1 VTFELAFERLL
12 GHEGHLSLDP
22 KDRGNWT
29 SGIVGVGELKGSFM
43 GISAMSYPDLDIP
56 NLTVEHVK
64 AIYLRDF
71 WDKVDGDHL
80 YDGVAYQTFD
90 FAVNSGIGT
99 AIRKLQ
105 LAVGVADDGDWGP
118 ISSAAAANMSE
129 SDTIMRL
136 CAARLRFMTFLSGW
150 SNNGRGWAR
159 RIAGNLEYGAT
170 DSD

>member
-1 VTFELAFERLL
+1 MTFDLAFERLL
-12 GHEGHLSLDP
+12 GHEGRLSLDP

-43 GISAMSYPDLDIP
+43 GISAMSYPTLDIP
-56 NLTVEHVK
+56 NLTVGAVK
-64 AIYLRDF
+64 QIYQRDF
-71 WDKVDGDHL
+71 WDKVHADALH
-80 YDGVAYQTFD
+80 DGVAFQTFD

-118 ISSAAAANMSE
+118 ISSVAAANMSE

-136 CAARLRFMTFLSGW
+136 CAARLRFMTFLSSW
-150 SNNGRGWAR
+150 SDNGRGWAR
-159 RIAGNLEYGAT
+159 RIAGNLEYGAE
-170 DSD
+170 DS